1 LARLAESEQ
10 NKLQVDE
17 INVRV
22 INIVDGHGTRRMSL
36 FDADHKPE
44 ICVGGQEFP
53 GLRQGYGGSGIS
65 FYNGQGD
72 ECGGLVFGSQQ
83 LPDGKYEQGLMLAF
97 DAFQQDQMLYLSAS
111 DTGGKR
117 DASLEIWHRPKHSI
131 LEDLHALQE
140 AKAHGAQAKTEEVRR
155 RMFKEHFRRLSVG
168 MSEDGAVAVT
178 MNDSR
183 GRTRIRIVV
192 DSQDCPRIEI
202 LDEAGEV
209 VYSLPPAPKAG

>member
-1 LARLAESEQ
+1 MAESEQ

-17 INVRV
+17 INARV
-22 INIVDGHGTRRMSL
+22 INIVDGHGTRRMTL

-44 ICVGGQEFP
+44 IFVGGQEFP
-53 GLRQGYGGSGIS
+53 GLRQGYGVAGIS

-117 DASLEIWHRPKHSI
+117 DVK
-131 LEDLHALQE
+131 
-140 AKAHGAQAKTEEVRR
+140 
-155 RMFKEHFRRLSVG
+155 FRTNRSWEQG
-168 MSEDGAVAVT
+168 SGPVT
-178 MNDSR
+178 VVWSAGSR
-183 GRTRIRIVV
+183 EP
-192 DSQDCPRIEI
+192 QF
-202 LDEAGEV
+202 A
-209 VYSLPPAPKAG
+209 